1 MRTRALALTAL
12 LVTGGLG
19 AAACSSTSSSATTT
33 TTAAA
38 STSKDI
44 VQLAASDPNLSTL
57 VTAVKAAGLVST
69 LEGKGPYTVFAPTNA
84 AFAALPAGTLQAL
97 LQPADKAKLTSIL
110 TYHVVPGAYTS
121 SNLPT
126 GSVMTVNG
134 ATVTV
139 AESGGKVTIT
149 DGTGKTVQVTEA
161 DLHAS
166 NGVVHVINGVLLP
179 PGS

>member
-1 MRTRALALTAL
+1 MRTRALALTAT
-12 LVTGGLG
+12 LVVGGLG
-19 AAACSSTSSSATTT
+19 AAACGTSSSSSTT
-33 TTAAA
+33 TTAAP
-38 STSKDI
+38 SKDI
-44 VQLAASDPNLSTL
+44 VQLASSDPNLSTL
-57 VTAVKAAGLVST
+57 VSAVKAAGLVST
-69 LEGKGPYTVFAPTNA
+69 LEGKGPFTVFAPTNA

-97 LQPADKAKLTSIL
+97 LQPADKARLTSIL

-126 GSVMTVNG
+126 GSVMTVDG
-134 ATVTV
+134 APVTVHSAGGTVTV
-139 AESGGKVTIT
+139 T

-161 DLHAS
+161 DLRAS